1 MNRVEF
7 IAFAVVLLAL
17 AGCKIVENKPKEES
31 SIPAGQSGDEA
42 RNAAILENTLDAK
55 LLPLIKGGALP
66 VAELKERIATDLNG
80 AGRDHGNRGAG
91 QGAAWNFAVSGKG
104 LVVEAKMD
112 TRARSA
118 SVDTDGDGQSDV
130 TVQLGPVIRGTALRD
145 VAPFYKFDDF
155 RDQIEFAKFARAL
168 NDRIKGMLT
177 VPDDDPVGKVLRFV
191 GVVPLKKASDAL
203 VVTPIEV
210 EFLE

>member
-1 MNRVEF
+1 
-7 IAFAVVLLAL
+7 
-17 AGCKIVENKPKEES
+17 
-31 SIPAGQSGDEA
+31 
-42 RNAAILENTLDAK
+42 
-55 LLPLIKGGALP
+55 
-66 VAELKERIATDLNG
+66 
-80 AGRDHGNRGAG
+80 
-91 QGAAWNFAVSGKG
+91 
-104 LVVEAKMD
+104 MD